1 MQARTIKD
9 SFGDRIFLGIIYA
22 LLFIVLIS
30 ILYPLVY
37 IVSASF
43 SSGDAIRSGRVW
55 LLPVEPTLR
64 GYEAIFNNPDV
75 ISGFMNTFIYTVLG
89 TSIAV
94 VLTIALAYPLSK
106 NSFVGR
112 KLIMVLLVV
121 TMLFDGGLIPYY
133 LTVKSY
139 NMLDTIWAMVIPGAI
154 GIWQVII
161 ARTFFQMTIP
171 DELSEAS
178 ELDGCSDIRYL
189 WSIVIPLSK
198 PIIAVLVL
206 MYAVSHWNA
215 YFDALIFL
223 KSKDKFPLQLIL
235 REILILNSVDSMT
248 TNMEELQ
255 AKQDL
260 SQLLKYSLIVI
271 STGPILLF
279 YPFIQKYFVKGMLIG
294 SVKG

>member
-1 MQARTIKD
+1 LQARTIKD

>member
-1 MQARTIKD
+1 
-9 SFGDRIFLGIIYA
+9 
-22 LLFIVLIS
+22 
-30 ILYPLVY
+30 
-37 IVSASF
+37 
-43 SSGDAIRSGRVW
+43 
-55 LLPVEPTLR
+55 
-64 GYEAIFNNPDV
+64 
-75 ISGFMNTFIYTVLG
+75 MNTFIYTVLG